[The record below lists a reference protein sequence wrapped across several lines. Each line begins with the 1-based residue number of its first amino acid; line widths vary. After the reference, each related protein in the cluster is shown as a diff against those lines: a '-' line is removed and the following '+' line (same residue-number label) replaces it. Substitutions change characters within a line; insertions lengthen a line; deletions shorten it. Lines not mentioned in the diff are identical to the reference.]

1 MTRHFLVILITLG
14 VAGCQSAGPRVQICP
29 EHAKKLNLALTG
41 PVAAD
46 GADGLYLATAKTL
59 MRYDRRG
66 DRIENVLN
74 DPCPTIR
81 DIAVTPDG
89 VVLVLRPRE
98 LSAYMAGYLVTL
110 YPLPGEARALSCDRE
125 FAYVLTTRG
134 EGARLL
140 RIRLAGETK
149 GTMQPI
155 LTTEGRPQDLC
166 AVRGGCLVVSGGN
179 IFKVTDPVAGKDKDQ
194 SQVAIVLLVAM
205 QEPIISVAADQGR
218 RIVYFATKDM
228 SYAWIKGEIVP
239 VFPAGS
245 RLAWAGDTLTICRPA
260 LSDGQLIQIPGVS
273 RHTRTLLEELTQ
285 NTH

>member
-134 EGARLL
+134 EGTRLL

-205 QEPIISVAADQGR
+205 QEPII
-218 RIVYFATKDM
+218 VYFATKDM
-228 SYAWIKGEIVP
+228 SYAWIKGQIVP

-245 RLAWAGDTLTICRPA
+245 RLAWAGDTLTICLPA

-273 RHTRTLLEELTQ
+273 RHTRTLLEERTQ
-285 NTH
+285 NTD